1 MGKGNFTMKDKKKLT
16 IMILSILLVMMIG
29 LWASATSSYGN
40 AITELDKT
48 KEELAQYKER
58 YSVLDDKYTELLDDY
73 IDIKTVEDTETT
85 LSSFAGSAAMPAINH
100 YEKCF
105 LSYDRDM
112 DNIGWYGCT
121 DGKCALLRMDTPGLG
136 INPVLDEEEVK
147 NNAKEN
153 EKKIVYIKGEE

>member
-1 MGKGNFTMKDKKKLT
+1 MKDKKKLT
-16 IMILSILLVMMIG
+16 IMILSILLVVMIG
-29 LWASATSSYGN
+29 LWAFATSSYGN

-48 KEELAQYKER
+48 KEELAKYKEQ
-58 YSVLDDKYTELLDDY
+58 YSVLDGKYTELLDDY

-85 LSSFAGSAAMPAINH
+85 LSSFAGSAGMAGINH

-105 LSYDRDM
+105 VTYDRDL
-112 DNIGWYGCT
+112 NSISWYGCT

-147 NNAKEN
+147 NKAKEK
-153 EKKIVYIKGEE
+153 EKEIVYIKGEE